1 MKKDNTRDQFRSQTG
16 FILACIGSAV
26 GMGNIWMFPIRV
38 HQFGGAA
45 FLIPYLIFIIT
56 IGYTGIVE
64 EMCFGRAFRS
74 GPVGAFEGAT
84 QTRGSNIGKYIGYIP
99 VIGSLGIAIGYSVVV
114 GWIIRFAFGSV
125 TGAVVNANDSVM
137 YFQEIAGPYGSLIWH
152 FLAILICFIIMVGGI
167 SKGIERVNKVMM
179 PAFFFLFVAL
189 AIKVSTLEGASEGYK
204 FLLSPDINKLK
215 DPLTWIYAL
224 GQAFFSLSLAGSGTL
239 VYGSYLSNKE
249 DAPRSAKFT
258 ILFDTFAAILAAGV
272 IIPAIY
278 AYNIETTG
286 GPILMFVTMPTIFK
300 NMAGG
305 KISSIIFFGAVLF
318 AGITSLINL
327 YETSVELLQQK
338 FGFSRVRAVLII
350 LTLGFLVGISLE
362 NADNLGAWM
371 DALSIYVIPLGALLA
386 GIMFSWVLSKE
397 FILDEVSKGRSK
409 RIGDLYYIK
418 VKYLYCGVTLLVYI
432 LGLIFGSIG

>member
-1 MKKDNTRDQFRSQTG
+1 MEEKNSRDQFRSQTG

-64 EMCFGRAFRS
+64 ETCFGRAFRS
-74 GPVGAFEGAT
+74 GPVGAFESAT
-84 QTRGSNIGKYIGYIP
+84 KLRGSNIGKYIGYIP

-114 GWIIRFAFGSV
+114 GWIIRFAVGSL
-125 TGAVVNANDSVM
+125 TGSMLNSETSQYFSELSVS
-137 YFQEIAGPYGSLIWH
+137 YGSLIWH
-152 FLAILICFIIMVGGI
+152 FIAILICFIIMVGGI

-189 AIKVSTLEGASEGYK
+189 AIKVSTLSGASEGYK
-204 FLLSPDINKLK
+204 FLFSPNLEKLK

-258 ILFDTFAAILAAGV
+258 IVFDTIAAILAAVV

-286 GPILMFVTMPTIFK
+286 GPVLMFITMPTIFK

-305 KISSIIFFGAVLF
+305 RIASIIFFGAVLF

-327 YETSVELLQQK
+327 YETSVELLEQK
-338 FGFSRVRAVLII
+338 FGFTRTRAVLII
-350 LTLGFLVGISLE
+350 LLIGFGVGVSLE
-362 NADNLGAWM
+362 NANNLGAWM
-371 DALSIYVIPLGALLA
+371 DILSIYVIPLGALLA
-386 GIMFSWVLSKE
+386 GIIFAWVLPKE

-409 RIGDLYYIK
+409 RIGDLYYYK
-418 VKYLYCGVTLLVYI
+418 VKYLYCGVTLLIYI